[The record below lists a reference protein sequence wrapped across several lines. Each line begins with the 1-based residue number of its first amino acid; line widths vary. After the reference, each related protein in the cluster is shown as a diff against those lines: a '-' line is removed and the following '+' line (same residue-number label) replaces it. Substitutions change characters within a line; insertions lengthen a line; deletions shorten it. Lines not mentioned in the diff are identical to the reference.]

1 MVGTIYGAYVNDRIN
16 RTHLMCAKSM
26 LAALC
31 HNILHY
37 HYFRV

>member
-1 MVGTIYGAYVNDRIN
+1 MVGTIYDAYVNDRIN
-16 RTHLMCAKSM
+16 RRHLMCAKSM

-37 HYFRV
+37 HNFRV